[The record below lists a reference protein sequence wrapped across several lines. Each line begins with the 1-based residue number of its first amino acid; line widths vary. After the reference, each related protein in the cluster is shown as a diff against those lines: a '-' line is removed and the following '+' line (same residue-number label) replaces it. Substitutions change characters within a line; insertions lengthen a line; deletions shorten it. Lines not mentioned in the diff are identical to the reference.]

1 MITHGSLTEAGN
13 LRYCVDSSPSVWWN
27 GRRPQQRLLRGA
39 LHWGQQMI
47 PGAAHQRIMNE
58 LCPVCLQTRRRA
70 LDFKASAACGC
81 LERCLSRLVPVTAC
95 DGAEKFG
102 ERADCLALYTAL
114 ASTHLKPCNNKTSS
128 CPSARQP
135 QSPSSPLTTKGTP
148 APASTD
154 PTHPRPQLT
163 RPSAACAP
171 YTTTT
176 PPPLQ
181 INNHGRRCRQHAH
194 LQARACW

>member
-1 MITHGSLTEAGN
+1 MVDGSNSAC
-13 LRYCVDSSPSVWWN
+13 CVA
-27 GRRPQQRLLRGA
+27 RCIGA
-39 LHWGQQMI
+39 SNMI
-47 PGAAHQRIMNE
+47 PGAAHQGTMNE
-58 LCPVCLQTRRRA
+58 LFPVSLQTRRRA

-81 LERCLSRLVPVTAC
+81 LERCLLCLCLVPVTAC

-102 ERADCLALYTAL
+102 ERADSLALYTAL

-148 APASTD
+148 APASIH
-154 PTHPRPQLT
+154 PSHPRPQLT
-163 RPSAACAP
+163 RPPAACAP

-181 INNHGRRCRQHAH
+181 INNHGRRCRCGQHAH
-194 LQARACW
+194 LQARACR